1 MSMSPNDK
9 KTILKKLHHT
19 TKLELW
25 QKVTDLQAKRMEA
38 EDRAKELESDLETI
52 REEFHSRVEKIL
64 NLEERIQAHEE
75 SERQLREALQSKT
88 TDFNKMDEDRRM
100 LCGQL
105 ELAKRDR
112 DDWKNSF
119 AEEQRANRKSK
130 ELLVRQAYL
139 AGELAQLVTPANLRN
154 NG

>member
-1 MSMSPNDK
+1 MTMSPNEK

-64 NLEERIQAHEE
+64 KLEKQVEGLGRDCSHQD
-75 SERQLREALQSKT
+75 QVMKDLQQELKT
-88 TDFNKMDEDRRM
+88 TKSNAAASFKQQTDEIERNRNLWFKASDKV
-100 LCGQL
+100 QKL
-105 ELAKRDR
+105 EK
-112 DDWKNSF
+112 
-119 AEEQRANRKSK
+119 
-130 ELLVRQAYL
+130 LLVYNGKAIGALSDL
-139 AGELAQLVTPANLRN
+139 AADKFKHDDLPF
-154 NG
+154 